1 MFNRAALLGF
11 GLTLVF
17 AGGALAQAPDP
28 FGPPPPGFGPGG
40 GATRAAPPAM
50 QATPAGPPGQPP
62 CMAEFAPLR
71 SEAEKRAG
79 LIKAAADRKAD
90 RSEICTLITRFSEAE
105 AKFVKYVEA
114 NHTWCGIPPNVVAQI
129 KTNHGKTV
137 ATRKKVCSTAPM
149 GVQGPALP
157 PGPGLSDALGLTRA
171 PSAANT
177 STGKGTYDTL
187 TGNPIK

>member
-1 MFNRAALLGF
+1 MISRAAMLGF
-11 GLTLVF
+11 GLTFVL

-40 GATRAAPPAM
+40 GSTPAAAPPMRTA
-50 QATPAGPPGQPP
+50 PAGPPGQPP
-62 CMAEFAPLR
+62 CMADFMPLR
-71 SEAEKRAG
+71 AEAEKRAG

-90 RSEICTLITRFSEAE
+90 RKEICHLITRFSEAE
-105 AKFVKYVEA
+105 AKFVKYVET
-114 NHTWCGIPPNVVAQI
+114 NHTWCGIPPQVVTQI

-137 ATRKKVCSTAPM
+137 ATRTKVCSNNPLGA
-149 GVQGPALP
+149 QGPGLP
-157 PGPGLSDALGLTRA
+157 PGPGLSDALGLGRA

>member
-1 MFNRAALLGF
+1 MMFRRAALFGF
-11 GLTLVF
+11 GFILAL
-17 AGGALAQAPDP
+17 AGEALAQAPDP
-28 FGPPPPGFGPGG
+28 FGPPPPGFGPGSTQPG
-40 GATRAAPPAM
+40 PAPMRAAPTGPA
-50 QATPAGPPGQPP
+50 GQPP
-62 CMAEFAPLR
+62 CMNDFLPLR
-71 SEAEKRAG
+71 QEAEKRAG
-79 LIKAAADRKAD
+79 LIKVAADRKAD
-90 RSEICTLITRFSEAE
+90 RKEICHLITRFSEAE

-114 NHTWCGIPPNVVAQI
+114 NHTWCGIPQQVVTQI

-137 ATRKKVCSTAPM
+137 ATRNKVCSGGPIGA
-149 GVQGPALP
+149 QGPSLP